1 VWAEESGP
9 VKLGVLTDMSSVYSD
24 QTGAGV
30 VEAVKMAAADIGP
43 VLGHPVEVIFAESQL
58 KADVAS
64 TIARKWWDT
73 GEVDTICD
81 IGGSAVALAVMHLAT
96 TKKKIALAS
105 SPGSSDITGKLCSPY
120 TTQWTYDTYGNA
132 TTLGRYMLQE
142 GGNTWFFI
150 AADYSFGASLVAD
163 TTAVI
168 ENGGGKVL
176 GVARHPLNSADFSSY
191 LLQAQA
197 SGAKVIGFANGGS
210 DTINSI
216 KQAAEFGLMQGGQR
230 LGVLVLMD
238 TDVKSIG
245 LDLAQGIVF
254 PTAFYWDRTDDTR
267 KWSRRFYDKIGRMPT
282 MFQAGAFS
290 HALHYL
296 KAVQAAATKDA
307 DQVMAK
313 MRESPVN
320 DFFAQNGVVRP
331 DGRMVHDMYLAQVKT
346 PAESKEP
353 WDQFKILATV
363 AGDRAFRPMSEGG
376 CPLVQ

>member
-1 VWAEESGP
+1 MKWP
-9 VKLGVLTDMSSVYSD
+9 
-24 QTGAGV
+24 
-30 VEAVKMAAADIGP
+30 
-43 VLGHPVEVIFAESQL
+43 QL
-58 KADVAS
+58 SLVG
-64 TIARKWWDT
+64 IPLHRKWWNTD
-73 GEVDTICD
+73 GVDTICD
-81 IGGSAVALAVMHLAT
+81 ISGSGVALAVMDVSR
-96 TKKKIALAS
+96 TKKKISLAS

-132 TTLGRYMLQE
+132 TTLGRFMLKE
-142 GGNTWFFI
+142 GGDTWFFI

-197 SGAKVIGFANGGS
+197 SGAKVIGFANGGA

-216 KQAAEFGLMQGGQR
+216 KQAAEFGLMNGGQR

-245 LDLAQGIVF
+245 LDLAQRIVF
-254 PTAFYWDRTDDTR
+254 PTAFYWDRTDETR
-267 KWSRRFYDKIGRMPT
+267 KWSRQFYDIIGRMPT
-282 MFQAGAFS
+282 MFQAGAYS

-296 KAVQAAATKDA
+296 KAVQATGTKDA
-307 DQVMAK
+307 DEVMAK
-313 MRESPVN
+313 MREMPVN

-346 PAESKEP
+346 PTESKEP
-353 WDQFKILATV
+353 WDLFKILATV
-363 AGDRAFRPMSEGG
+363 AGDKAFRPMSEGG
-376 CPLVQ
+376 CPLVR

>member
-1 VWAEESGP
+1 MLHNQQFSNQSTTGKAGEAERERAMLNRRRFTAASVGLAAGLQQQWVRAAESRP
-9 VKLGVLTDMSSVYSD
+9 MKVGVLTDMSSVYSD
-24 QTGAGV
+24 PTVAGV
-30 VEAVKMAAADIGP
+30 VAAVKMAAADIGP

-73 GEVDTICD
+73 DEVDTICD
-81 IGGSAVALAVMHLAT
+81 IGGGAVALAVMHVSA
-96 TKKKIALAS
+96 TKKKIAR
-105 SPGSSDITGKLCSPY
+105 SSDITGKLCSPY

-132 TTLGRYMLQE
+132 TTLGRFMLQE

-150 AADYSFGASLVAD
+150 ASDYSFGASLVAD

-254 PTAFYWDRTDDTR
+254 PTAFYWDRTDETR
-267 KWSRRFYDKIGRMPT
+267 KWSRRFYDIIGRMPT
-282 MFQAGAFS
+282 MFQAGAYS
-290 HALHYL
+290 HAC
-296 KAVQAAATKDA
+296 T
-307 DQVMAK
+307 
-313 MRESPVN
+313 
-320 DFFAQNGVVRP
+320 
-331 DGRMVHDMYLAQVKT
+331 T
-346 PAESKEP
+346 
-353 WDQFKILATV
+353 
-363 AGDRAFRPMSEGG
+363 
-376 CPLVQ
+376 